1 MELLSSPAA
10 MLTFVLFLF
19 NRKEVKVFKG
29 SKKQEQEKGTHLQR
43 HLKELEVF
51 FFLVVFKLNFFRMGT
66 CEFLA
71 NLSCFVLIFVA
82 ARGYEDGGVSR
93 TTNQHPSAR

>member
-1 MELLSSPAA
+1 

-51 FFLVVFKLNFFRMGT
+51 FFF
-66 CEFLA
+66 
-71 NLSCFVLIFVA
+71 
-82 ARGYEDGGVSR
+82 GGF
-93 TTNQHPSAR
+93 QA

>member
-1 MELLSSPAA
+1 

-43 HLKELEVF
+43 HLKELRF
-51 FFLVVFKLNFFRMGT
+51 FFFWWFSSLI
-66 CEFLA
+66 
-71 NLSCFVLIFVA
+71 SFVW
-82 ARGYEDGGVSR
+82 EPVS
-93 TTNQHPSAR
+93 S